1 MSKDSSEMMNM
12 ILASASPR
20 RKELLALLGIPFEVV
35 VSDAEEDLSESDPVL
50 LTESLSRQKAEAV
63 LRKLEDEKHFSHV
76 VDFCVIGADTV
87 VFAGAEI
94 LGKPKD
100 RKDAGRMME
109 KLRGRAHTVCTGV
122 TLCGKKDGEKFS
134 VTFSEKTKVY
144 VSEMSEEEI
153 ESYLDTDEPYD
164 KAGAYGIQGTF
175 SRFIEK
181 IEGDYFNVVGL
192 PVHRL
197 YEHLKKSGI
206 CVGKK
211 NFYY

>member
-1 MSKDSSEMMNM
+1 MIKM

-20 RKELLALLGIPFEVV
+20 RKELLAHLGISFEVI
-35 VSDAEEDLSESDPVL
+35 VSDAEENLSESDPVL

-63 LRKLEDEKHFSHV
+63 LRKLEDEKHIFCEG
-76 VDFCVIGADTV
+76 DFCVIGADTV
-87 VFAGAEI
+87 VFAGEEI

-100 RKDAGRMME
+100 RKDARRMIE
-109 KLRGRAHTVCTGV
+109 KIRGRAHTVCTGV
-122 TLCGKKDGEKFS
+122 TLCGKKDGERFS
-134 VTFSEKTKVY
+134 VTFSEQTKVH
-144 VSEMSEEEI
+144 VVKMSEKEI
-153 ESYLDTDEPYD
+153 ESYLDTEEPYD
-164 KAGAYGIQGTF
+164 KAGAYGIQGMF

-206 CVGKK
+206 CGDKFFPK
-211 NFYY
+211 EISRD